1 MVRVVDVTFFVFQK
15 CGTTFRSY
23 VLRVDDTVDGKYNL
37 MEETVGVG
45 VLLNVLL
52 LFQVAR
58 ASDKLY

>member
-1 MVRVVDVTFFVFQK
+1 M
-15 CGTTFRSY
+15 
-23 VLRVDDTVDGKYNL
+23 LRVDDTVDGKDNL